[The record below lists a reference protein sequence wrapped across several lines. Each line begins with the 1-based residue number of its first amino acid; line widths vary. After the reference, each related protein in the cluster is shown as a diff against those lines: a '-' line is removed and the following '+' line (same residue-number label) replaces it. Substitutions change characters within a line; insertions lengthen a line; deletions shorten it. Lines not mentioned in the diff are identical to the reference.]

1 MFWYMKHF
9 LFLLA
14 GWAFAVMAQSQEPL
28 TISLSD
34 EQYKQLEM
42 HFAEK
47 EKAKL
52 RAADW
57 ARFSRYEAMNDS
69 LKSQNGPLKS
79 QNGPLRMLND
89 SLKSQNALFK
99 KQNKLVKVVMMG
111 NSITEGWARI
121 RPEFFKTNGLVGR
134 GISGQTT
141 SQMLVRFQADVIDL
155 KPRVVVIMAG
165 TNDIARNNGIISHKH
180 ILQNIQSMCELARV
194 HKIRPVLCSILPAD
208 RFKWNPEL
216 KPAADVK
223 RLNEMI
229 AAYAREA
236 KIPYVDFY
244 SAMVNADGG
253 LPADLAPDG
262 VHPVVKGY
270 EIMEPLLLKTLG
282 R

>member
-1 MFWYMKHF
+1 MKHF
-9 LFLLA
+9 LLLLA
-14 GWAFAVMAQSQEPL
+14 GWAVALLAQSQDPL
-28 TISLSD
+28 TISLSN
-34 EQYKQLEM
+34 EQYKQLEK
-42 HFAEK
+42 HFADK

-52 RAADW
+52 RASDW
-57 ARFSRYEAMNDS
+57 ARFKRYEAMNDS
-69 LKSQNGPLKS
+69 LKNQNSTLRKLNNSQMNQNTPLK
-79 QNGPLRMLND
+79 N
-89 SLKSQNALFK
+89 QNALFK
-99 KQNKLVKVVMMG
+99 KQNKPVKVVMMG

-121 RPEFFKTNGLVGR
+121 RPDFFKTNGLVGR
-134 GISGQTT
+134 GIGGQTT

-208 RFKWNPEL
+208 RFNWNPEL

-223 RLNEMI
+223 LLNEMI

-244 SAMVNADGG
+244 SAMVNAEGG
-253 LPADLAPDG
+253 LPSDLAPDG
-262 VHPVVKGY
+262 VHPLAKGY
-270 EIMEPLLLKTLG
+270 EIMEPILLKTLN

>member
-1 MFWYMKHF
+1 MKHF
-9 LFLLA
+9 LLILA
-14 GWAFAVMAQSQEPL
+14 GWAFSIALVAQNQEPL

-34 EQYKQLEM
+34 EQYKQLEL

-47 EKAKL
+47 EKTKL

-57 ARFSRYEAMNDS
+57 ALFSRYEAMNDS
-69 LKSQNGPLKS
+69 LKK
-79 QNGPLRMLND
+79 LN
-89 SLKSQNALFK
+89 KP
-99 KQNKLVKVVMMG
+99 VKVVMMG
-111 NSITEGWARI
+111 NSITQGWAST
-121 RPEFFKTNGLVGR
+121 RPEFFKANGLVGR

-180 ILQNIQSMCELARV
+180 ILQNIKSMCELAKA
-194 HKIRPVLCSILPAD
+194 HKIQPVLCSILPAD
-208 RFKWNPEL
+208 RFKWHPEL

-223 RLNEMI
+223 LLNEML

-253 LPADLAPDG
+253 LPTDLAPDG
-262 VHPVVKGY
+262 VHPVIKGF
-270 EIMEPLLLKTLG
+270 EIMEPLLLKTLN